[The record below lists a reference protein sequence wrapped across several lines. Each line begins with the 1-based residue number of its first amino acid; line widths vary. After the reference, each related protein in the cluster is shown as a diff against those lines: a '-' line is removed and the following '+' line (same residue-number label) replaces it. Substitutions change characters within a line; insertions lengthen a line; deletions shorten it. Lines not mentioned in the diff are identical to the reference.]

1 MGHSIPAPL
10 TLPQLALQQA
20 IPNTCTAKNLP
31 PSQRQDLALQALAGK
46 QAITDLADP
55 FDVSRKFVYRQSA
68 IAEHA
73 LVNAFDPPPTDDQ
86 VLFHLPIT
94 PTWLRQL
101 TLGLVLIC
109 PSPLRG
115 VVELLPDVFDVDLS
129 LGTVFNTVQS
139 AVEPARHIQNAQ
151 DLSPVRI
158 GAHGEIFQAGHPV
171 LVGVDALSTY
181 GYLLSQEDRRD
192 ADTWALRLLEAQERG
207 FHPDCVVADAGDA
220 LRSAQAQVMPDVPCR
235 SDVFHALHEV
245 TEVVSRLQNRAYDV
259 MKTCAQLQRK
269 IARDKQRGRRA
280 DLSAIKKH
288 RHAATEQTPAI
299 ALADDVA
306 WLARWLRFDVLG
318 LAGPCHAERVALFDF
333 IHAELLARLPQ
344 APTLLPAVGHLSQ
357 KSTRRSA
364 RVRQPT
370 RRRPCQASRRIR
382 DPDRTRP

>member
-86 VLFHLPIT
+86 VLFHRPIT
-94 PTWLRQL
+94 QTWLRQL

-115 VVELLPDVFDVDLS
+115 VVELLQDVFDVDLS

-158 GAHGEIFQAGHPV
+158 GAHDEIFQAGHPV

-181 GYLLSQEDRRD
+181 GYLLSQEERRA
-192 ADTWALRLLEAQERG
+192 ADTWALRLLATYRKNQRDDRLAFATQLDDDLAKQAAEFAIPIELVRELFAVPTMPLESPHRWRRDAPLRRRLAERY
-207 FHPDCVVADAGDA
+207 FP
-220 LRSAQAQVMPDVPCR
+220 
-235 SDVFHALHEV
+235 
-245 TEVVSRLQNRAYDV
+245 
-259 MKTCAQLQRK
+259 
-269 IARDKQRGRRA
+269 
-280 DLSAIKKH
+280 LS
-288 RHAATEQTPAI
+288 Q
-299 ALADDVA
+299 ALAGRA
-306 WLARWLRFDVLG
+306 PG
-318 LAGPCHAERVALFDF
+318 HGAGQFPGRECQQPL
-333 IHAELLARLPQ
+333 AELLLLA
-344 APTLLPAVGHLSQ
+344 APSGQ
-357 KSTRRSA
+357 
-364 RVRQPT
+364 
-370 RRRPCQASRRIR
+370 
-382 DPDRTRP
+382 